1 MRERRQRLL
10 DLQVD
15 GRQRS
20 PVSLVVD
27 PNELSLSGPLPH
39 DGARGG
45 CALLGQDILVEE
57 ADVAVE
63 LREMQIE
70 PRVSGE
76 LFGELWRERER
87 GGRGRRAPRDGEERA
102 RREQDLK
109 ALELDPVL
117 ERATDDLWF
126 QVEVLVAFVG
136 HFVGNEDWRTSDSI

>member
-20 PVSLVVD
+20 AVSLVVD

-45 CALLGQDILVEE
+45 CALLRQDILVEE

-76 LFGELWRERER
+76 LFGELWKEGAKR
-87 GGRGRRAPRDGEERA
+87 
-102 RREQDLK
+102 
-109 ALELDPVL
+109 
-117 ERATDDLWF
+117 W
-126 QVEVLVAFVG
+126 
-136 HFVGNEDWRTSDSI
+136 